1 MNYQHKKRDLNGSDS
16 YIFKSANLILTFSK
30 NVPQQIPL
38 PWREGIKGRGTKL
51 FLSTPTHTLPHLRGR
66 GLLGNFKYFCLVF
79 TLFSCLGFFPSSPH
93 AAMNPEEILR
103 KADEARGNMEG
114 VEWEIDIKSI
124 EGGREQNRT
133 LRVSA
138 RSFNSLAEF
147 LAPANVKGQKM
158 LMIDRNM
165 WFVKP
170 GLSKAVPISPRQK
183 LLGGAANGD
192 IASTNYA
199 GDYKV
204 VHAADDTVNG
214 EACHLFDLSA
224 VDKKV
229 TYDRIKYWIS
239 KERLVGVKAE
249 FYTVSGKMFKTAMFE
264 YENSITVDG
273 APRPFISR
281 MVITNAIVKEDVTTM
296 IFRKVSFKKIP
307 DSMFNLNLLLK

>member
-1 MNYQHKKRDLNGSDS
+1 MMNRQHKKRG
-16 YIFKSANLILTFSK
+16 LIL
-30 NVPQQIPL
+30 
-38 PWREGIKGRGTKL
+38 
-51 FLSTPTHTLPHLRGR
+51 
-66 GLLGNFKYFCLVF
+66 LVF
-79 TLFSCLGFFPSSPH
+79 IVVSCLGFSLPSPSR
-93 AAMNPEEILR
+93 AAMSPEEILR
-103 KADEARGNMEG
+103 KADEARGNTEG

-124 EGGREQNRT
+124 ERGKEQSRT

-204 VHAADDTVNG
+204 THAAEDTING
-214 EACHLFDLSA
+214 KACYLFDLSA

-249 FYTVSGKMFKTAMFE
+249 FYTVSGKMFKKATFE
-264 YENSITVDG
+264 YKNSITVDN

-281 MVITNAIVKEDVTTM
+281 MVITNAIVKEDITTM
-296 IFRKVSFKKIP
+296 SFLKVAFKKIP
-307 DSMFNLNLLLK
+307 DSMFNLNLLVK

>member
-1 MNYQHKKRDLNGSDS
+1 MEIS
-16 YIFKSANLILTFSK
+16 Y
-30 NVPQQIPL
+30 
-38 PWREGIKGRGTKL
+38 RM
-51 FLSTPTHTLPHLRGR
+51 
-66 GLLGNFKYFCLVF
+66 KYMAILVF
-79 TLFSCLGFFPSSPH
+79 VVLCSIGLSLSSPAY
-93 AAMNPEEILR
+93 AAFSPEEILR

-199 GDYKV
+199 GDYQV
-204 VHAADDTVNG
+204 VQTSEDTVNQ
-214 EACHLFDLSA
+214 ESCYLFDLNA
-224 VDKKV
+224 ADKKV
-229 TYDRIKYWIS
+229 TYDKIKYWIS
-239 KERLVGVKAE
+239 KGRLVGVKAE
-249 FYTVSGKMFKTAMFE
+249 FYTVSGKMFKTATFE
-264 YENSITVDG
+264 YENSVTIDG
-273 APRPFISR
+273 APRPFISK
-281 MVITNAIVKEDVTTM
+281 MIITNAIVKEDVTTM
-296 IFRKVSFKKIP
+296 IFHKVLFKKIP
-307 DSMFNLNLLLK
+307 DSMFNLNLLMK

>member
-1 MNYQHKKRDLNGSDS
+1 M
-16 YIFKSANLILTFSK
+16 
-30 NVPQQIPL
+30 
-38 PWREGIKGRGTKL
+38 
-51 FLSTPTHTLPHLRGR
+51 
-66 GLLGNFKYFCLVF
+66 NFKPDRQYFIALALVLVCCMVF
-79 TLFSCLGFFPSSPH
+79 CVPLSH
-93 AAMNPEEILR
+93 AAMSPKEILT
-103 KADEARGNMEG
+103 KADEARGNTEG

-204 VHAADDTVNG
+204 VHAANDTVNG

-239 KERLVGVKAE
+239 KERLVGIKAE
-249 FYTVSGKMFKTAMFE
+249 FYTVSGKMFKTATFE
-264 YENSITVDG
+264 YENSITVDN

-296 IFRKVSFKKIP
+296 SFLKVAFKKIP
-307 DSMFNLNLLLK
+307 DAMFNLSLLLR

>member
-1 MNYQHKKRDLNGSDS
+1 MKRS
-16 YIFKSANLILTFSK
+16 YHVRYLPILIFVVLCSIGLR
-30 NVPQQIPL
+30 L
-38 PWREGIKGRGTKL
+38 PSL
-51 FLSTPTHTLPHLRGR
+51 A
-66 GLLGNFKYFCLVF
+66 
-79 TLFSCLGFFPSSPH
+79 H
-93 AAMNPEEILR
+93 AAMSPEEILR
-103 KADEARGNMEG
+103 KADGARGNTEG
-114 VEWEIDIKSI
+114 VEWEIEMTSV
-124 EGGREQNRT
+124 EGGKEQNRT

-204 VHAADDTVNG
+204 VHATDDTINE
-214 EACHLFDLSA
+214 EACHLFDLGA
-224 VDKKV
+224 VDKKA

-239 KERLVGVKAE
+239 KERLLGVKAE
-249 FYTVSGKMFKTAMFE
+249 FYTVSGKMFKTATFE
-264 YENSITVDG
+264 YENSISVG
-273 APRPFISR
+273 GEPRPFISK
-281 MVITNAIVKEDVTTM
+281 MVITSAIVKEDVTTM

-307 DSMFNLNLLLK
+307 DAMFNLNLLLK